1 MVQNN
6 DKLIALLESLRR
18 NHLIVEGDC
27 WYSCPKAIGWDG
39 ESACCND
46 QEGSEC
52 NCGADEHNARLD
64 EAIAIVRGESKN
76 AGQ

>member
-1 MVQNN
+1 MAQNN

-18 NHLIVEGDC
+18 NHLIVEDDC

-39 ESACCND
+39 EPACCND
-46 QEGSEC
+46 QYGSEC

-64 EAIAIVRGESKN
+64 EAIAIVRGESKD
-76 AGQ
+76 AG